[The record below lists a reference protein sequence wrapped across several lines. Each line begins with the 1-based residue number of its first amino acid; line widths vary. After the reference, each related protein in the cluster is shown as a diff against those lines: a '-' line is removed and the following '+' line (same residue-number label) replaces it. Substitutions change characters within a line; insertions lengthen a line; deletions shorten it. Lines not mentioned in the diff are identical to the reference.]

1 MYEVRCLVRSF
12 PASLGALAPQ
22 FARKFTPLGPS
33 HTEWRSFGERHFAE
47 SPHLLVAGAEIR
59 KGVQFTTHLT
69 EVEVARIQLAARQF
83 IRDEEGAALAEYGIL
98 VAFIAIVAITA
109 VTFFGS
115 KISAKFSTI
124 ANSFS

>member
-1 MYEVRCLVRSF
+1 
-12 PASLGALAPQ
+12 
-22 FARKFTPLGPS
+22 
-33 HTEWRSFGERHFAE
+33 
-47 SPHLLVAGAEIR
+47 VANI
-59 KGVQFTTHLT
+59 K
-69 EVEVARIQLAARQF
+69 LAAQKF

-115 KISAKFSTI
+115 KISSKFSAL